1 MLYFSSKLANLFGA
15 ESQSVGDSNKS
26 LMYTP
31 PKQPKHQKQPS
42 KTKTNASGIG
52 IGIGAGAGAV
62 AGMKSYLSSR
72 SYFK

>member
-42 KTKTNASGIG
+42 KTKTNSAIG
-52 IGIGAGAGAV
+52 VGVGVGVGAG
-62 AGMKSYLSSR
+62 AGMKSYFSSR